1 MISPA
6 VNRKWGKAKVSLLIQ
21 EQDRVPV
28 TYREVMKRLSER
40 VRQAQAGEIYVG
52 RGRTDFYVSDVDAV
66 LAACIKADAQ
76 IRSLKDEIA
85 ELRAQLKVIEPTA
98 PSDMRPEPRKATPQ
112 KVVVSDET
120 LAVMRSLNQGYEVPV
135 WLTVR
140 QYAEAYK
147 VTVDQVNGYR
157 RRKHNAL
164 PSRKLPGVP
173 WQVMD
178 VPY

>member
-1 MISPA
+1 MKVLSRSAISIIEHDKRSKPTVIQVCQRLNRRIDYVAKNPKENFQGLTSFRIADVEMIVHA
-6 VNRKWGKAKVSLLIQ
+6 ATKADDVIQ
-21 EQDRVPV
+21 S
-28 TYREVMKRLSER
+28 LSE
-40 VRQAQAGEIYVG
+40 
-52 RGRTDFYVSDVDAV
+52 
-66 LAACIKADAQ
+66 
-76 IRSLKDEIA
+76 EIA

-98 PSDMRPEPRKATPQ
+98 PSDMRQEPRKATPQ

-120 LAVMRSLNQGYEVPV
+120 LAVMATINGQGKPSPYETPV

-147 VTVDQVNGYR
+147 VTVNQVNGYR